1 MGRDWKANLANYFD
15 ELRILQTSQ
24 EETLNNFDQFCEF
37 IVEPAFESLAEELDQ
52 YRIKSKT
59 KRVKGRSISF
69 HIFYEQSGID
79 NFQYT
84 LYLPKNSLELDLK
97 LKIRGRKHKSEPF
110 QDKEMSFLEKI
121 KPSNI
126 LKLDKAELIQDIIE
140 HYRNFNFEAFT
151 SPER

>member
-24 EETLNNFDQFCEF
+24 QETLDNFDQFCEF
-37 IVEPAFESLAEELDQ
+37 IVEPAFESLGEELSQ
-52 YRIKSKT
+52 YRIKSKS
-59 KRVKGRSISF
+59 KRVKGSSITF

-84 LYLPKNSLELDLK
+84 IYLPKNSLELNLR
-97 LKIRGRKHKSEPF
+97 LKIRGRQDKTQPF
-110 QDKEMSFLEKI
+110 QDKELSFLAKI
-121 KPSNI
+121 KPANI
-126 LKLDKAELIQDIIE
+126 LKLDKAELIQDVIE
-140 HYRNFNFEAFT
+140 HYRSFNFEAFS